1 MHRSVLQRT
10 CSRSSEL
17 TNAQFLTSS
26 EFDSPGCLM
35 RQIPNFHGLRAF
47 ETAARLGSFL
57 LASEE
62 LHLTPSAISHQIRG
76 LEAHFGRPLF
86 VRHNRQVE
94 LTMEGQR
101 LFTKIAGAFDAIEAA
116 CAELAP
122 KSAKSQRLALHCA
135 PSFASKWLGPRLPSF
150 IRKHP
155 SINIHVSASADPVD
169 FARQEEL
176 DLAIS
181 YGKPL
186 VARGVIAEPLGTEI
200 ISALATP
207 RVSSKYDLTKSS
219 NPKGLVLIDSAVSP
233 VRWADWFALNGLPP
247 PKAAQRPSFD
257 RGALSV
263 SAAAQGL
270 GFALES
276 TRFAEDELR
285 SGKLVRAGGG
295 SLRDIPREVHFL
307 CYRAVQSEFPKVL
320 AFRRWLLDAIEEREP
335 M

>member
-1 MHRSVLQRT
+1 
-10 CSRSSEL
+10 
-17 TNAQFLTSS
+17 
-26 EFDSPGCLM
+26 M

-47 ETAARLGSFL
+47 EAAARLGSFL

-76 LEAHFGRPLF
+76 LEGHFGRPLF

-101 LFTKIAGAFDAIEAA
+101 LFTEIAGAFDAIEAA

-122 KSAKSQRLALHCA
+122 KSAKSLRLSLHCA
-135 PSFASKWLGPRLPSF
+135 PSFASKWLGPRLTSF

-176 DLAIS
+176 DLAIA

-186 VARGVIAEPLGTEI
+186 LARGVIAEPLGTEI
-200 ISALATP
+200 ISALAAP
-207 RVSSKYDLTKSS
+207 SVASKYDLTKSS

-233 VRWADWFALNGLPP
+233 VRWADWFALNGFPA
-247 PKAAQRPSFD
+247 PKGAQRPSFD

-285 SGKLVRAGGG
+285 SGELVRAGGG

-307 CYRAVQSEFPKVL
+307 CYRAAQSAFPKVL
-320 AFRRWLLDAIEEREP
+320 AFRRWLLDAIEEGEP